1 MSTKHTRHALAR
13 AFREV
18 TLGLVGLFD
27 VYEAEPELVDA
38 VSDALGRIFRA
49 HLDRSDPAQ
58 PSSGRGSA
66 LHNLANEMETA
77 ANEAA

>member
-1 MSTKHTRHALAR
+1 MSTKHTRHALAK

-27 VYEAEPELVDA
+27 VYDAEPELVDA
-38 VSDALGRIFRA
+38 VTDALGRIFRA
-49 HLDRSDPAQ
+49 HLDRSDPQ
-58 PSSGRGSA
+58 EKIPGRGSA
-66 LHNLANEMETA
+66 LHDLADEMETA